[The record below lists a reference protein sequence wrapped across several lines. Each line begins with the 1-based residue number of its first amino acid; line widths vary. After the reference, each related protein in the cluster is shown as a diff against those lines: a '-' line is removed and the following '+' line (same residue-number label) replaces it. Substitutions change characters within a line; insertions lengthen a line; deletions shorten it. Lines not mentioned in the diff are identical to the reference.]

1 MLVQIAMQGVHSRR
15 TALVVFPVAFSAAF
29 KIAAALLFAAIVLRP
44 SVAQDRAISQPP
56 PAVSLL
62 PGKAVDR
69 ELRGGERHVYQVS
82 LGAGQF
88 ANLIVQSK
96 GIDLS
101 VQILDSAS
109 NPLAGFDLEDQPERK
124 EQIGFVAESAGAY
137 QVLVE
142 SKYPGDPAA
151 GYAIDLLE
159 IRPATQQDRILSR
172 ARTLSLQSHAERD
185 AGHYGAALDLA
196 QKALVLGKEAL
207 GSDDAYVGDLHAAL
221 GAMEF
226 TQGNLEKA
234 AAEFQRAVQL
244 GEHAPGGSK
253 QQLVRALL
261 GLGNVYVNS
270 NNYPK
275 AEDALQRAL
284 KITQETQGSDGPGW
298 ANCLVAISSLHQHRG
313 EYPRALTELQRALV
327 IDRAWLKP
335 DDPAIIK
342 AMDSLGDLYYETHD
356 FDHAVPV
363 LQETLNLAEQRL
375 GPNHPTVAHPLQNL
389 GIIARRREQYA
400 LALEYLWRAEK
411 IRENAFGVEHIA
423 TASLLVNIANVY
435 NTQGNYPKAIETYQR
450 ALAILEKA
458 AGPYHE
464 WTLITLSV
472 LAKAYAAQGDPS
484 HAMDYLVRM
493 NEGAETNLSLN
504 LAIGSEYERVAYAD
518 KLAWHTSFAITF
530 NVAEAPHDPAAA
542 DLAALTIL
550 QRKGRAVDAVA
561 DSMTGLRRS
570 LQPEDRKLLN
580 ELSDTTAN
588 LAKAALNGPGDRPA
602 KEYQEQLETLQSKK
616 EGLEV
621 EISRRSA
628 GYYQRTDAVTLSAV
642 RKAIP
647 TGSVLIEFAIYEPYN
662 FRQSRP
668 EERTAPRY
676 VVYVIP
682 GQGDVRW
689 KDLGDAKAIDEAIDT
704 YRQALRDP
712 RRGDVRQLARELD
725 EKLMQ
730 PVRSMGI
737 EARHLIISPDGE
749 QNLLPFEALVDE
761 QGHYLIQNYAIS
773 YVTTGRD
780 LLRMQIPRTA
790 RSEPVVVANPSFG
803 VPQPAQVAVL
813 TPAKLRPIETAQRSF
828 ATWQDL
834 ANVYFA
840 PLAGTAEEARELK
853 SLFPE
858 AKVLTGSQASKR
870 ELERVE
876 SPTILHIATHGFFLE
891 NPEDVAPD
899 KQPVNSTKRDARGI
913 HATLKTENPLLR
925 SGLALAGANL
935 DKDDNEDGILTA
947 LEASSLNLWGTKL
960 VTLSACDT
968 GIGEVKNG
976 EGVYGLRRAFI
987 IAGAET
993 VVMSLWPISDSV
1005 TRDLMSSYYRGL
1017 REGLGRGDALRRAQL
1032 AILNRKGHE
1041 HPFYWASFIQVGE
1054 WANLDGK
1061 R

>member
-1 MLVQIAMQGVHSRR
+1 MRVRIVML
-15 TALVVFPVAFSAAF
+15 
-29 KIAAALLFAAIVLRP
+29 LLFAAIALGP
-44 SVAQDRAISQPP
+44 SVAEAGAISDSPAPYPANQPLV
-56 PAVSLL
+56 PATPLL
-62 PGKAVDR
+62 PGKAVHR
-69 ELRGGERHVYQVS
+69 ELRGGEGHVYQIS
-82 LGAGQF
+82 LAAGQY
-88 ANLIVQSK
+88 ATLIVEPK
-96 GIDLS
+96 GIDLA

-109 NPLAGFDLEDQPERK
+109 NPLAGFDVEDAPERK
-124 EQIGFVAESAGAY
+124 EQVGFVAEAVGAY

-142 SKYPGDPAA
+142 SKYPSDPVAA
-151 GYAIDLLE
+151 YKIDLLE
-159 IRPATQQDRILSR
+159 IRPATQQDRILST
-172 ARTLSLQSHAERD
+172 ARTLSLQSRAERD
-185 AGHYGAALDLA
+185 AGHYGAALELA
-196 QKALVLGKEAL
+196 QKALVLGNKAL
-207 GSDDAYVGDLHAAL
+207 GSGNAYLGELHAGV

-226 TQGNLEKA
+226 SQGDLEKA
-234 AAEFQRAVQL
+234 AAEYQQAVQIA
-244 GEHAPGGSK
+244 ETAPGASK
-253 QQLVRALL
+253 QQLVSALL
-261 GLGNVYVNS
+261 GLANAYVNS

-275 AEDALQRAL
+275 AEEALQRAR
-284 KITQETQGSDGPGW
+284 KITQEIHGSDGPEW
-298 ANCLVAISSLHQHRG
+298 ANCLAAMSSLYQHRG

-327 IDRAWLKP
+327 IERARLKP

-342 AMDSLGDLYYETHD
+342 SMDSLGDLYYEMRD

-363 LQETLNLAEQRL
+363 LQQTLDMAEQTL
-375 GPNHPTVAHPLQNL
+375 GPNHPLVAHPLQNL

-411 IRENAFGVEHIA
+411 IRENVYGAGHVA
-423 TASLLVNIANVY
+423 TATLLVNIGNVY
-435 NTQGNYPKAIETYQR
+435 NAQGDYPRAIETYQR
-450 ALAILEKA
+450 ALVILEKT

-472 LAKAYAAQGDPS
+472 IARAYAAQGDPG
-484 HAMDYLVRM
+484 HALAYLVRL
-493 NEGAETNLSLN
+493 NEGAETNLALN
-504 LAIGSEYERVAYAD
+504 LAIGSEHERVAYTD
-518 KLAWHTSFAITF
+518 KLAWHTSLAISF
-530 NVAEAPHDPAAA
+530 NVTDAPHDPAAA
-542 DLAALTIL
+542 DLAALMIL
-550 QRKGRAVDAVA
+550 ERKGRVVDAVA

-570 LQPEDRKLLN
+570 LQPEDRKLLK
-580 ELSDTTAN
+580 ELSDTTAD
-588 LAKAALNGPGDRPA
+588 LAKAALSGPGERPA
-602 KEYQEQLETLQSKK
+602 QEYQEQLDVLLSGK
-616 EGLEV
+616 ERLEV

-628 GYYQRTDAVTLSAV
+628 GYYQPADAVTLSAV

-647 TGSVLIEFAIYEPYN
+647 AGSVLIEFAAYEPYN
-662 FRQSRP
+662 LGQMRSEP
-668 EERTAPRY
+668 DPPPHY
-676 VVYVIP
+676 IVYVIP

-689 KDLGDAKAIDEAIDT
+689 KDLGDAKQIDDEIDT
-704 YRQALRDP
+704 YRKALRDP

-730 PVRSMGI
+730 PVRSMGM

-761 QGHYLIQNYAIS
+761 QGHYLIQNYSIS

-790 RSEPVVVANPSFG
+790 RSEPLVVANPSFG
-803 VPQPAQVAVL
+803 EPQLAHIAEVAAV
-813 TPAKLRPIETAQRSF
+813 RRSV
-828 ATWQDL
+828 TTGQDM
-834 ANVYFA
+834 ASVYFA

-858 AKVLTGSQASKR
+858 AKVLTGSLANKR
-870 ELERVE
+870 ELEQVE

-891 NPEDVAPD
+891 NPVDEAGAEKAVHSA
-899 KQPVNSTKRDARGI
+899 KRDARGI
-913 HATLKTENPLLR
+913 HAAFKTENPLLR

-935 DKDDNEDGILTA
+935 DRDENQDGILTA

-1032 AILNRKGHE
+1032 AVLNRKGHE

>member
-1 MLVQIAMQGVHSRR
+1 MV
-15 TALVVFPVAFSAAF
+15 AL
-29 KIAAALLFAAIVLRP
+29 KIACALLFAAIVLGA
-44 SVAQDRAISQPP
+44 SVAEATAISDSQAPYPTDQALPP
-56 PAVSLL
+56 TAPLL

-69 ELRGGERHVYQVS
+69 EMRGGERHIYQIS
-82 LGAGQF
+82 LTSGQY
-88 ANLIVQSK
+88 ANLVVEPK
-96 GIDLS
+96 GIDLA

-109 NPLAGFDLEDQPERK
+109 NPLAGFDVEDQPLGK
-124 EQIGFVAESAGAY
+124 EQVGFVAESAGAY

-159 IRPATQQDRILSR
+159 IRPATQQDQFLCR

-196 QKALVLGKEAL
+196 QKALVSGKEAL
-207 GSDDAYVGDLHAAL
+207 GSDDAYVGELHTEL
-221 GAMEF
+221 GSVEF
-226 TQGNLEKA
+226 AQGNPEKA
-234 AAEFQRAVQL
+234 AAEFQRAVQI
-244 GEHAPGGSK
+244 GDTAQGASK

-270 NNYPK
+270 NDYPK
-275 AEDALQRAL
+275 AEEALQRAL
-284 KITQETQGSDGPGW
+284 KITQETQGSDGPAW
-298 ANCLVAISSLHQHRG
+298 ANCLVAISLLHQHRG

-327 IDRAWLKP
+327 IERARLKP

-342 AMDSLGDLYYETHD
+342 AMDSLGDLYYDMHD

-363 LQETLNLAEQRL
+363 LQQTLSLAEQRL

-411 IRENAFGVEHIA
+411 IRENAFGVEHVA
-423 TASLLVNIANVY
+423 TATLLVNIANVY
-435 NTQGNYPKAIETYQR
+435 NTQGDYPRAIETYQR
-450 ALAILEKA
+450 ALAILEKT

-464 WTLITLSV
+464 WTLITLTV
-472 LAKAYAAQGDPS
+472 LARAYTAQGDPS
-484 HAMDYLVRM
+484 HALGYLVRM
-493 NEGAETNLSLN
+493 NKGAETNLSLN
-504 LAIGSEYERVAYAD
+504 LAIGSEHERVAYAD
-518 KLAWHTSFAITF
+518 KLAWHYSVAISF

-542 DLAALTIL
+542 DLAALMIL
-550 QRKGRAVDAVA
+550 QRKGRVVDAVA

-570 LQPEDRKLLN
+570 LQPEDQKLLN

-588 LAKAALNGPGDRPA
+588 LAKVALNGPGETPA
-602 KEYQEQLETLQSKK
+602 KEYQEQLDTLQAKK
-616 EGLEV
+616 ERLEV

-628 GYYQRTDAVTLSAV
+628 GYYQRADAVTLSAV
-642 RKAIP
+642 RNAIP
-647 TGSVLIEFAIYEPYN
+647 AGSVLIEFAVYEPYN
-662 FRQSRP
+662 FHQSKP
-668 EERTAPRY
+668 EDDAAPRY

-689 KDLGDAKAIDEAIDT
+689 KDLGDAKQIDDEIDA

-712 RRGDVRQLARELD
+712 QRGDVRRLARELD
-725 EKLMQ
+725 EKLMR
-730 PVRSMGI
+730 PVRSMGM

-761 QGHYLIQNYAIS
+761 QGHYLIQNYSIS

-803 VPQPAQVAVL
+803 EPQPA
-813 TPAKLRPIETAQRSF
+813 LRPVEAVALRRSV
-828 ATWQDL
+828 TSGQDM
-834 ANVYFA
+834 ASVYFA

-858 AKVLTGSQASKR
+858 AKVLTGSEASKR

-891 NPEDVAPD
+891 NPADEAGD
-899 KQPVNSTKRDARGI
+899 KKPAASTKRDARGI

-935 DKDDNEDGILTA
+935 DKDENEDGILTA

-1017 REGLGRGDALRRAQL
+1017 REGLGRGDALRRAKL
-1032 AILNRKGHE
+1032 AILNRKGRE

>member
-1 MLVQIAMQGVHSRR
+1 MSSGVGAVRR
-15 TALVVFPVAFSAAF
+15 LEVVALKLAC
-29 KIAAALLFAAIVLRP
+29 ALLFAAIVLGP
-44 SVAQDRAISQPP
+44 SVAESTANSHFQAPNPAGQPLP
-56 PAVSLL
+56 PTAPLL
-62 PGKAVDR
+62 PGKAIDR
-69 ELRGGERHVYQVS
+69 ELRGGERHTYQIS
-82 LGAGQF
+82 LAAGQY
-88 ANLIVQSK
+88 ADVIVEAK
-96 GIDLS
+96 GIDLA
-101 VQILDSAS
+101 VQILNATSSPLDS
-109 NPLAGFDLEDQPERK
+109 FHTDDQLEGK
-124 EQIGFVAESAGAY
+124 VQIGLVAESAGAY

-142 SKYPGDPAA
+142 SRYPVDPPA
-151 GYAIDLLE
+151 GYSIDLRE
-159 IRPATQQDRILSR
+159 IRPATQQEQILSR
-172 ARTLSLQSHAERD
+172 ARTLSLQSHTERD

-207 GSDDAYVGDLHAAL
+207 GSDDAYVGELHTGL

-226 TQGNLEKA
+226 AEGNPEKA
-234 AAEFQRAVQL
+234 AAEFQRAVQIAETAQ
-244 GEHAPGGSK
+244 GASK
-253 QQLVRALL
+253 QQLVSALL

-270 NNYPK
+270 NDYPK
-275 AEDALQRAL
+275 AGEALERAL
-284 KITQETQGSDGPGW
+284 KITQESQGSDSPAW
-298 ANCLVAISSLHQHRG
+298 ANCLVAISLLHQHRG
-313 EYPRALTELQRALV
+313 EYPRALTELQRALE
-327 IDRAWLKP
+327 IERARLKP

-342 AMDSLGDLYYETHD
+342 AMDSLGDLYYEMHD

-363 LQETLNLAEQRL
+363 LQQTLSLAEQRL

-411 IRENAFGVEHIA
+411 IRENAFGVEHVAVA
-423 TASLLVNIANVY
+423 TLLVNIANVY
-435 NTQGNYPKAIETYQR
+435 NTQRDYPRAIETYQR
-450 ALAILEKA
+450 ALAILEKT

-464 WTLITLSV
+464 WTLMTLTV
-472 LAKAYAAQGDPS
+472 LAKAYTAQGDPS
-484 HAMDYLVRM
+484 HALDYLVRM
-493 NEGAETNLSLN
+493 NQGAETNLALN
-504 LAIGSEYERVAYAD
+504 LAIGSEHERVAYAD
-518 KLAWHTSFAITF
+518 KLAWHTSVAISF
-530 NVAEAPHDPAAA
+530 NVAEAPQDPAAA
-542 DLAALTIL
+542 DLAALMIL
-550 QRKGRAVDAVA
+550 QRKGRVVDAVA

-570 LQPEDRKLLN
+570 LQPDDQKLLS

-588 LAKAALNGPGDRPA
+588 LAKAALHGPGETPG
-602 KEYQEQLETLQSKK
+602 KEYQEHLDALQSRK
-616 EGLEV
+616 ERLEV

-628 GYYQRTDAVTLSAV
+628 GYYQRPDVVTLSAV

-647 TGSVLIEFAIYEPYN
+647 AGSVLIEFAVYEPYN
-662 FRQSRP
+662 FRPTRP
-668 EERTAPRY
+668 EEPIIPRY
-676 VVYVIP
+676 AVYVIP

-689 KDLGDAKAIDEAIDT
+689 KDLGEAKQIDDEIDA

-712 RRGDVRQLARELD
+712 QRGDVRQLARALD

-730 PVRSMGI
+730 PVRSMGM

-761 QGHYLIQNYAIS
+761 QGHYLIQNYSIS

-790 RSEPVVVANPSFG
+790 RSEPVVIANPSFG
-803 VPQPAQVAVL
+803 EPQLAQVADVSAHRDV
-813 TPAKLRPIETAQRSF
+813 TTGQGMAS
-828 ATWQDL
+828 
-834 ANVYFA
+834 VYFA
-840 PLAGTAEEARELK
+840 PLAGTAQEARELK

-858 AKVLTGSQASKR
+858 AKLLTGSQASKR

-891 NPEDVAPD
+891 NPPDEGED
-899 KQPVNSTKRDARGI
+899 KKPVNSTKRNARGI
-913 HATLKTENPLLR
+913 QATLKTDNPLLR

-935 DKDDNEDGILTA
+935 DKDENEDGILTA
-947 LEASSLNLWGTKL
+947 LEASGLNLWGTKL

-993 VVMSLWPISDSV
+993 VVMSLWPISDAV

-1017 REGLGRGDALRRAQL
+1017 REGRGRGEALRRAQL

>member
-1 MLVQIAMQGVHSRR
+1 M
-15 TALVVFPVAFSAAF
+15 VAS
-29 KIAAALLFAAIVLRP
+29 KIPCALLFAAIALGP
-44 SVAQDRAISQPP
+44 SAAAGAAISDSQAPY
-56 PAVSLL
+56 PADRPLSPAAPLL
-62 PGKAVDR
+62 PGKAVHR
-69 ELRGGERHVYQVS
+69 ELRGGERHIYQIS
-82 LGAGQF
+82 LTAGQY
-88 ANLIVQSK
+88 ANLIVEPK
-96 GIDLS
+96 GIDLA
-101 VQILDSAS
+101 VHILDSAS
-109 NPLAGFDLEDQPERK
+109 NPLAGFDVEDQPESK
-124 EQIGFVAESAGAY
+124 EQVGFVAESPGAY

-142 SKYPGDPAA
+142 SKYPGDPPA
-151 GYAIDLLE
+151 GYTIDLPE
-159 IRPATQQDRILSR
+159 IRPATQQDQILFR
-172 ARTLSLQSHAERD
+172 ARTLSLQSNAERD

-207 GSDDAYVGDLHAAL
+207 GSDDAYVGELHARL
-221 GAMEF
+221 GSMEF
-226 TQGNLEKA
+226 AQGNLEKA

-244 GEHAPGGSK
+244 GETAQNASK

-261 GLGNVYVNS
+261 GLGNVYVNT
-270 NNYPK
+270 NDYPK
-275 AEDALQRAL
+275 AEEALQRAL
-284 KITQETQGSDGPGW
+284 KITQETQGSDSPAW

-313 EYPRALTELQRALV
+313 EYPRALTELQLALV
-327 IDRAWLKP
+327 IERARLQP
-335 DDPAIIK
+335 DDPALIK
-342 AMDSLGDLYYETHD
+342 AMDSLGDLYYEMHD

-363 LQETLNLAEQRL
+363 LQQTLSLAEQRL
-375 GPNHPTVAHPLQNL
+375 GSNHPTVAHPLQNL

-411 IRENAFGVEHIA
+411 IRENAFGVEHVA
-423 TASLLVNIANVY
+423 TATLLVNIANVY
-435 NTQGNYPKAIETYQR
+435 NTQGDYPRAIETYQR
-450 ALAILEKA
+450 ALAILEKT

-472 LAKAYAAQGDPS
+472 LAKAYVAQGDPS
-484 HAMDYLVRM
+484 RALDYLVRM

-504 LAIGSEYERVAYAD
+504 LAIGSEHERVAYAD
-518 KLAWHTSFAITF
+518 KLAWHTSFALSF

-542 DLAALTIL
+542 DLAALMIL
-550 QRKGRAVDAVA
+550 QRKGRVVDAVA

-570 LQPEDRKLLN
+570 LQPEDQKLLS
-580 ELSDTTAN
+580 ELSDTTAD
-588 LAKAALNGPGDRPA
+588 LAKAALNGPGETPA
-602 KEYQEQLETLQSKK
+602 KEYQEQLDALQSKK
-616 EGLEV
+616 ERLEV

-628 GYYQRTDAVTLSAV
+628 GYYQRADAVTLSAV

-647 TGSVLIEFAIYEPYN
+647 AGSVLIEFAVYEPYN
-662 FRQSRP
+662 FRQAKP
-668 EERTAPRY
+668 EEHTAPRY

-689 KDLGDAKAIDEAIDT
+689 KDLGDAKEIDGEIDA

-712 RRGDVRQLARELD
+712 QRGDVRQLARELD

-730 PVRSMGI
+730 PVRSMGM

-803 VPQPAQVAVL
+803 EPQPAQVPGL
-813 TPAKLRPIETAQRSF
+813 TPTRLRPAAAVAVRRSV
-828 ATWQDL
+828 TTGQDM
-834 ANVYFA
+834 ASVYFA

-853 SLFPE
+853 SLFPD
-858 AKVLTGSQASKR
+858 AKVLTGSQANKR

-891 NPEDVAPD
+891 NPADEAGD
-899 KQPVNSTKRDARGI
+899 KKPVNSTKRDARGI
-913 HATLKTENPLLR
+913 HATLKTDNPLLR

-935 DKDDNEDGILTA
+935 DKDENEDGILTA

-1054 WANLDGK
+1054 WASLDGK

>member
-1 MLVQIAMQGVHSRR
+1 MLV
-15 TALVVFPVAFSAAF
+15 AL
-29 KIAAALLFAAIVLRP
+29 KIACALLFAVIALGP
-44 SVAQDRAISQPP
+44 SVAEDTATP
-56 PAVSLL
+56 LL
-62 PGKAVDR
+62 PGEAVQR
-69 ELRGGERHVYQVS
+69 ELRGGERHIYQIS
-82 LGAGQF
+82 LTAGQY
-88 ANLIVQSK
+88 ANLIVEPK
-96 GIDLS
+96 GIDLA
-101 VQILDSAS
+101 VHILDSAS
-109 NPLAGFDLEDQPERK
+109 NPLAGFDVEGKPEGK
-124 EQIGFVAESAGAY
+124 EQVGFAAESAGAY

-159 IRPATQQDRILSR
+159 IRPATQQDQILFR
-172 ARTLSLQSHAERD
+172 ARTLSLQSRAERD

-196 QKALVLGKEAL
+196 QRALVLGEEAL
-207 GSDDAYVGDLHAAL
+207 GSDGAYAGELHTEL

-226 TQGNLEKA
+226 SQGHLEKA
-234 AAEFQRAVQL
+234 VAEFQRAVQL
-244 GEHAPGGSK
+244 LGETAQNAS

-261 GLGNVYVNS
+261 GLGNVYVNT
-270 NNYPK
+270 NDYPK
-275 AEDALQRAL
+275 AEEAIERAL
-284 KITQETQGSDGPGW
+284 KITQETQGSDSPAW
-298 ANCLVAISSLHQHRG
+298 ANCLVAISALHQHRG

-327 IDRAWLKP
+327 IDRARLQP
-335 DDPAIIK
+335 DDPALIR
-342 AMDSLGDLYYETHD
+342 AMDSLGDLYYETRD

-363 LQETLNLAEQRL
+363 LQQTLTLAEQRF

-389 GIIARRREQYA
+389 GIIARRREQYP

-423 TASLLVNIANVY
+423 TATLLVNIANVY
-435 NTQGNYPKAIETYQR
+435 NVQGDYPRAIQTYQR
-450 ALAILEKA
+450 ALAILQKS

-464 WTLITLSV
+464 WTLVTLSV
-472 LAKAYAAQGDPS
+472 LATAYAAQGDPS
-484 HAMDYLVRM
+484 HALDSLVRM
-493 NEGAETNLSLN
+493 SEGAETNLALN
-504 LAIGSEYERVAYAD
+504 LAIGSEHERVAYAD
-518 KLAWHTSFAITF
+518 KLAWHVSRAISFNI
-530 NVAEAPHDPAAA
+530 AEAPHDPAAA
-542 DLAALTIL
+542 DLAALMIL
-550 QRKGRAVDAVA
+550 ERKGRVVDAVA

-570 LQPEDRKLLN
+570 LRPEDQKLLS
-580 ELSDTTAN
+580 ELSDATAD
-588 LAKAALNGPGDRPA
+588 LAKAALKGPGETPA

-616 EGLEV
+616 ERLEV

-628 GYYQRTDAVTLSAV
+628 GYYQRADAVTLSAV

-647 TGSVLIEFAIYEPYN
+647 ADSVLIEFAVYEPYN
-662 FRQSRP
+662 FRQTKL
-668 EERTAPRY
+668 EEPIASRY
-676 VVYVIP
+676 VVYLIP

-689 KDLGDAKAIDEAIDT
+689 KDLGDAKQIDDEIDT

-712 RRGDVRQLARELD
+712 QRGDVRQLARELD
-725 EKLMQ
+725 EKLMR
-730 PVRSMGI
+730 PVRSMGM
-737 EARHLIISPDGE
+737 ESRHLIISPDGE

-761 QGHYLIQNYAIS
+761 QGHYLIQNYSIS

-803 VPQPAQVAVL
+803 QPQPAHVAML
-813 TPAKLRPIETAQRSF
+813 TPAKLRPDEAVAVHRSV
-828 ATWQDL
+828 TTGQDV
-834 ANVYFA
+834 ASVYFA

-853 SLFPE
+853 SLFPQ

-891 NPEDVAPD
+891 NPADEAEDKKPI
-899 KQPVNSTKRDARGI
+899 NSVKRESRGI
-913 HATLKTENPLLR
+913 HATLKTDNPLLR

-935 DKDDNEDGILTA
+935 DKDENEDGILTA
-947 LEASSLNLWGTKL
+947 LEASGLNLWGTKL